1 MRQLTKNATRNP
13 QLSLKITFSL
23 LIRHH
28 LLFIMQGLGRMYL
41 HGLTGRNAYTNGY
54 HQTNEQE
61 ADEGTKQQAVDFEG
75 STVP

>member
-1 MRQLTKNATRNP
+1 
-13 QLSLKITFSL
+13 
-23 LIRHH
+23 
-28 LLFIMQGLGRMYL
+28 MQGLGRMYL
-41 HGLTGRNAYTNGY
+41 HGFTGRNAYTNGY